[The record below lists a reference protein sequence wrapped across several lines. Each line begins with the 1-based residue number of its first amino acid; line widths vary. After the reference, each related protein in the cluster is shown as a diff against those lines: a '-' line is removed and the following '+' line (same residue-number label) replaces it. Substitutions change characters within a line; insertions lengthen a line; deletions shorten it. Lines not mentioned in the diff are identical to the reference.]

1 MQTSLLTAV
10 LLTSALLI
18 ACTSVADVAP
28 GMAAATFAVHCYDV
42 GAGALHGK
50 PGVLSVERG
59 WSGGY
64 EVDRVVYDPQIVTLQ
79 QLEYWLRQAGTYIRT
94 LEHRVENEPE
104 KEMLQ

>member
-10 LLTSALLI
+10 LLTSILLI
-18 ACTSVADVAP
+18 ACTAGANVPP

-59 WSGGY
+59 WSDGY
-64 EVDRVVYDPQIVTLQ
+64 EIDRVVYDPQIVTLQ
-79 QLEYWLRQAGTYIRT
+79 QLEYWLRQADTYIRT
-94 LEHRVENEPE
+94 LEHRAANAPE
-104 KEMLQ
+104 REMLQ